1 MVANNWVRRGAIRR
15 ALVVSGEY
23 ISQLGVNAARH
34 VRSIMSRE
42 LASLTLGDA
51 GAAFLVERAEQGEA
65 GIDYAGF
72 TTVAEHSRLCLA
84 YPAHRHPGARMF
96 TKARAIHRVA
106 IADTPALLQ
115 EAVTAAGLRVDEIDR
130 VIPHQTSARAIR
142 TGMRHTTAALGAAPR
157 NPAVVTVDRF
167 GNTASTTHGV
177 ALVEELD
184 ARRLRAGDR
193 VALIALA
200 SGLEIGVVLFTVD
213 EGLEA
218 CRADHD

>member
-1 MVANNWVRRGAIRR
+1 MRVAVAGGTGFVGRHVVAALRARGHRVVVLARGTHPLAPDADIEHVPCDLAAGPLPPDALRDCAAVVNL
-15 ALVVSGEY
+15 ALVIGGGRPVPE
-23 ISQLGVNAARH
+23 V
-34 VRSIMSRE
+34 
-42 LASLTLGDA
+42 T
-51 GAAFLVERAEQGEA
+51 EA
-65 GIDYAGF
+65 
-72 TTVAEHSRLCLA
+72 V
-84 YPAHRHPGARMF
+84 
-96 TKARAIHRVA
+96 RVA
-106 IADTPALLQ
+106 VTSAV
-115 EAVTAAGLRVDEIDR
+115 EAYGLRVDEIDR

-142 TGMRHTTAALGAAPR
+142 TGMRQVTSALGTAPR

-184 ARRLRAGDR
+184 AGRLRAGDR